1 MVINKTYNIEQLAET
16 LQQEIELSKEYDKY
30 DGIVKLDILTAYDIL
45 EVLKEIHKREQKH
58 QTIESAL
65 IFDEKEDETQKLVR
79 TKGDS
84 AEYKKE
90 LKESKIPSCFG
101 NYGTEDKEDCTCVF
115 CEYELNCRRETEQ
128 KQKKRRP
135 DCFGNYEEEDDW
147 EDSCDEC
154 MYAKECK
161 KKLY

>member
-1 MVINKTYNIEQLAET
+1 MINKTYNIEQFAET

-65 IFDEKEDETQKLVR
+65 VFDEKE
-79 TKGDS
+79 S
-84 AEYKKE
+84 
-90 LKESKIPSCFG
+90 KESKIPS
-101 NYGTEDKEDCTCVF
+101 
-115 CEYELNCRRETEQ
+115 
-128 KQKKRRP
+128 
-135 DCFGNYEEEDDW
+135 CFGNYEEEDDW

-154 MYAKECK
+154 MYEKECK
-161 KKLY
+161 KSCMNKKKQREDICVNE